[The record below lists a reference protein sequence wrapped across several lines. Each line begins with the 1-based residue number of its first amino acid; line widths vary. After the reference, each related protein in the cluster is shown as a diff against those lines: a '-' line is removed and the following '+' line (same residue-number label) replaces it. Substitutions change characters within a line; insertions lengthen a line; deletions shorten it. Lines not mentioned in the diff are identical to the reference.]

1 MIISRKQAI
10 SELVDFDI
18 NDIRLLK
25 KREMLSLI
33 SDLLYERYYEYT
45 NETLSDEYTEKII
58 R

>member
-33 SDLLYERYYEYT
+33 SDLLSERYYEYT
-45 NETLSDEYTEKII
+45 NETLSDEYVEKII
-58 R
+58 G